1 MRPIILFLLNEAVSY
16 AIIPI
21 SAIILLS
28 VNEILYKRKLYTH
41 NTRQL
46 LIPIFTI
53 ISFFLPFVIIIIIQS
68 IYWYD
73 PAVLQCFQLNIEQCR
88 QRKDCSIS
96 ALPIP
101 DGGRICETANP

>member
-1 MRPIILFLLNEAVSY
+1 MKIIYFLLSDAVFF
-16 AIIPI
+16 AMIPI

-28 VNEILYKRKLYTH
+28 INEVFYKRKLYTYKA
-41 NTRQL
+41 RKL
-46 LIPIFTI
+46 LIPILTI
-53 ISFFLPFVIIIIIQS
+53 ISLFLPFLMVVTIQS

-96 ALPIP
+96 ALPMP
-101 DGGRICETANP
+101 DGGRFCEEASKP